1 MLADRFPRG
10 PPVPAAK
17 CWRAMGSDW
26 GLKKSVRRGIGCRTI
41 CDRKNLTAHT
51 TSFLFLF
58 LRVCIGPHGIPIMKT
73 KSLFLFLSLFLLFF
87 GGNRLSTSEKDFPG
101 RWWGGTRPAAFAC
114 NRLYTVKTKT
124 TDQSG
129 RRACFLRLL
138 YHFFFCQRKKETD
151 FFPPKRWVFR
161 DGVTGIGKYYTTFC
175 CCLPEWR
182 RPRAAPTCW
191 WTPDSSSL
199 LLLHYSVSCWRNCRY
214 NCCQWTCEW
223 KKDIRK
229 RMLISV

>member
-151 FFPPKRWVFR
+151 FFSP
-161 DGVTGIGKYYTTFC
+161 
-175 CCLPEWR
+175 
-182 RPRAAPTCW
+182 
-191 WTPDSSSL
+191 
-199 LLLHYSVSCWRNCRY
+199 
-214 NCCQWTCEW
+214 
-223 KKDIRK
+223 KKDGFSVTAWPESANIIPLFVAVYLNEDGQEQRQLVDGPPTLHRCFCFTIRSLVDETVDTTAASEPASEEK
-229 RMLISV
+229 KKI